1 MVSTVLNA
9 NLASRF
15 RTFFTTRDFIFHDG
29 RDLKRFSVGG
39 RTQALLAGIAAITVT
54 FSAYGVSQAAFDA
67 VMASGIVGEA
77 ATPEAK
83 LARMRAEM
91 ARMEADVEAVKQA
104 AKLHAAR
111 VEQRQKI
118 IAGVLTG
125 KGSPEDVGE
134 PIPAADLGGDNA
146 MAREVL
152 APLRRIEAR
161 QAKLAEQAR
170 RTAQI
175 RIHLTASHL
184 RSLGIKP
191 ERYVAGGMGGPYEP
205 VSSEAAAA
213 AASAAGAAAE
223 TSSDAQFRSLFQTWQ
238 KLDVLEQT
246 VIAIPSMQPVEN
258 MKLTSSFGVRS
269 DPFHGS
275 AAMHAGVDI
284 PGPLGTPIYATADGV
299 VGRAGRFGGYGNLI
313 TVNHGKGIETRYGH
327 LSKILVAP
335 NTRIRRGQLIGLMGS
350 TGRSTGSHLHYE
362 VRIDGVAVNPMPF
375 MQNADALD
383 QIQQRAARIQLT
395 AAAGN

>member
-1 MVSTVLNA
+1 MVSTPLNA
-9 NLASRF
+9 NFASRF

-29 RDLKRFSVGG
+29 RDLKRFSIAG

-54 FSAYGVSQAAFDA
+54 FSAYGVSQAAFGA
-67 VMASGIVGEA
+67 VMASGIAGEA
-77 ATPEAK
+77 STPEAK
-83 LARMRAEM
+83 LAKMRAEV
-91 ARMEADVEAVKQA
+91 AQMEADVAAVKQA
-104 AKLHAAR
+104 AQLHAAR

-125 KGSPEDVGE
+125 KGSPEDVGA
-134 PIPAADLGGDNA
+134 PVPAAEVSENNA

-152 APLRRIEAR
+152 APLRAVEAR
-161 QAKLAEQAR
+161 QARLAEQAR
-170 RTAQI
+170 KTAQV
-175 RIHLTASHL
+175 RIHLTARHL

-213 AASAAGAAAE
+213 AATATAEGGA
-223 TSSDAQFRSLFQTWQ
+223 DAQFRSLFQTWQ

-258 MKLTSSFGVRS
+258 IKLTSSFGVRS

-284 PGPLGTPIYATADGV
+284 PGPIGTPIYATADGV
-299 VGRAGRFGGYGNLI
+299 IGRAGRFGGYGNLI

-335 NTRIRRGQLIGLMGS
+335 NTRVRRGQMIGLMGS

-362 VRIDGVAVNPMPF
+362 VRIDGAAVNPMPF
-375 MQNADALD
+375 MQNANVLD
-383 QIQQRAARIQLT
+383 QIQQRATRIQLT
-395 AAAGN
+395 AATGN

>member
-1 MVSTVLNA
+1 MVSTTLNA
-9 NLASRF
+9 NVVTRF
-15 RTFFTTRDFIFHDG
+15 RKFFTTRDFIFHDG
-29 RDLKRFSVGG
+29 RDLKRFSVAG
-39 RTQALLAGIAAITVT
+39 RTQAILAGVAAVTVT
-54 FSAYGVSQAAFDA
+54 FSAYGVSQAAFGA
-67 VMASGIVGEA
+67 VVASGIAGEA
-77 ATPEAK
+77 STPEAK
-83 LARMRAEM
+83 LAKIRAEV
-91 ARMEADVEAVKQA
+91 AQMEADVAAVKQA
-104 AKLHAAR
+104 AQLHAAR

-125 KGSPEDVGE
+125 KGSPEDVGA
-134 PIPAADLGGDNA
+134 PVPAAQVSESNA

-152 APLRRIEAR
+152 APLREVEAR

-170 RTAQI
+170 KTAQV
-175 RIHLTASHL
+175 RLHLTARHL

-205 VSSEAAAA
+205 VSAEAAAA
-213 AASAAGAAAE
+213 AAGAATAE
-223 TSSDAQFRSLFQTWQ
+223 GSADAQFRSLFQTWQ

-258 MKLTSSFGVRS
+258 VRLTSSFGVRS

-275 AAMHAGVDI
+275 AAMHAGIDI
-284 PGPLGTPIYATADGV
+284 PGPIGTPIYATADGV
-299 VGRAGRFGGYGNLI
+299 IGRAGRFGGYGNLI

-335 NTRIRRGQLIGLMGS
+335 NTRVRRGQLIGLMGS

-362 VRIDGVAVNPMPF
+362 VRIDGAAVNPMPF
-375 MQNADALD
+375 MQNANVLD
-383 QIQQRAARIQLT
+383 QIQQRAARVQLT
-395 AAAGN
+395 AATGN